1 MQIQFINTPEK
12 LAVLCQDLVDAPW
25 LALDTEFLREKTY
38 YSKFCLLQIATP
50 SLVACVDPL
59 ALEDID
65 SLLDIIYDTTVVKVF
80 DSARQDLEI
89 FYHLRGSLPTPVF
102 DTQVA
107 APLLGFQDNPGYA
120 MLVSSWLNVNLTK
133 EHTRTDWSCRP
144 LSEGQVAY
152 AADDVIYLAEIY
164 QRMLKKLTDLG
175 RLSWL
180 KDDFDHLS
188 DVTVY
193 QANPELAW
201 LKIRGLKKLTKKQ
214 LSVAQSLAQW
224 RERIAQQ
231 ENRPRNW
238 LLRDDLIIDLARLQP
253 NNVGELIKVRNLHER
268 TVKRHGKALCAL
280 IEQAAN
286 QEPVPRDEEAP
297 RADKQHQHD
306 AIVDILT
313 AVVRIRAKE
322 NSISASVL
330 ASRKQLD
337 ELLQNASES
346 CLLQGWRAS
355 MVGNELVAIISGEF
369 WVGVAADTIQI
380 ASPEEISNNPGQ

>member
-1 MQIQFINTPEK
+1 
-12 LAVLCQDLVDAPW
+12 
-25 LALDTEFLREKTY
+25 
-38 YSKFCLLQIATP
+38 
-50 SLVACVDPL
+50 
-59 ALEDID
+59 
-65 SLLDIIYDTTVVKVF
+65 
-80 DSARQDLEI
+80 
-89 FYHLRGSLPTPVF
+89 VF

-133 EHTRTDWSCRP
+133 EHTRTDWSSRP

-193 QANPELAW
+193 QANPEQAW

-253 NNVGELIKVRNLHER
+253 NKIGELIKVRNLHER
-268 TVKRHGKALCAL
+268 TVKRHGHELCAL
-280 IEQAAN
+280 IQQAV
-286 QEPVPRDEEAP
+286 QKEPVQRVETVANAE
-297 RADKQHQHD
+297 KNHHHD
-306 AIVDILT
+306 AIVDVLN

-322 NSISASVL
+322 NSINPSVL

-337 ELLQNASES
+337 ELLQNASDS

-355 MVGNELVAIISGEF
+355 MVGNELLAIISGEF
-369 WVGVAADTIQI
+369 WVSVAADTIQI
-380 ASPEEISNNPGQ
+380 SSSEEITNNPVK

>member
-38 YSKFCLLQIATP
+38 YSKFCLLQVATP

-80 DSARQDLEI
+80 HSARQDLEI

-346 CLLQGWRAS
+346 CLLQGWRAT
-355 MVGNELVAIISGEF
+355 MVGDELLAIISGKF
-369 WVGVAADTIQI
+369 WVRISEDTIQI
-380 ASPEEISNNPGQ
+380 TESEEISNP

>member
-1 MQIQFINTPEK
+1 MEIQYINTPEK
-12 LAVLCQDLVDAPW
+12 LALLCQDLAGAPW

-59 ALEDID
+59 ALETID
-65 SLLDIIYDTTVVKVF
+65 NLLDIIYNPEIVKVF
-80 DSARQDLEI
+80 HSARQDLEI
-89 FYHLRGSLPTPVF
+89 FYHLRGSLPAPVF

-133 EHTRTDWSCRP
+133 EHTRTDWSSRP

-193 QANPELAW
+193 QANPEQAW

-253 NNVGELIKVRNLHER
+253 NKIGELIKVRNLHER
-268 TVKRHGKALCAL
+268 TVKRHGHELCAL
-280 IEQAAN
+280 IQQAV
-286 QEPVPRDEEAP
+286 QKEPVQRVETVANAE
-297 RADKQHQHD
+297 KNHHHD
-306 AIVDILT
+306 AIVDVLN

-322 NSISASVL
+322 NSINPSVL

-337 ELLQNASES
+337 ELLQNASDS

-355 MVGNELVAIISGEF
+355 MVGNELLAIISGEF
-369 WVGVAADTIQI
+369 WVSVAADTIQI
-380 ASPEEISNNPGQ
+380 SSSEEITNNPVK

>member
-38 YSKFCLLQIATP
+38 YSKFCLLQVATP

-80 DSARQDLEI
+80 HSARQDLEI

-355 MVGNELVAIISGEF
+355 MVGDELLAIISGKF
-369 WVGVAADTIQI
+369 WVRISEDTIQI
-380 ASPEEISNNPGQ
+380 TESEEISNP

>member
-80 DSARQDLEI
+80 HSARQDLEI

-201 LKIRGLKKLTKKQ
+201 LRIRGLKKLTKKQ

-346 CLLQGWRAS
+346 CLLQGWRAT
-355 MVGNELVAIISGEF
+355 MVGDELLAIISGKF
-369 WVGVAADTIQI
+369 WVRISEDTIQI
-380 ASPEEISNNPGQ
+380 TESEEISNP

>member
-80 DSARQDLEI
+80 HSARQDLEI

-201 LKIRGLKKLTKKQ
+201 LRIRGLKKLTKKQ

-355 MVGNELVAIISGEF
+355 MVGDELLAIISGKF
-369 WVGVAADTIQI
+369 WVRISEDTIQI
-380 ASPEEISNNPGQ
+380 TESEEISNP

>member
-38 YSKFCLLQIATP
+38 YSKFCLLQVATP

-80 DSARQDLEI
+80 HSARQDLEI

-201 LKIRGLKKLTKKQ
+201 LRIRGLKKLTKKQ

-346 CLLQGWRAS
+346 CLLQGWRAT
-355 MVGNELVAIISGEF
+355 MVGDELLAIISGKF
-369 WVGVAADTIQI
+369 WVRISEDTIQI
-380 ASPEEISNNPGQ
+380 TESEEISNP

>member
-80 DSARQDLEI
+80 HSARQDLEI

-355 MVGNELVAIISGEF
+355 MVGDELLAIISGKF
-369 WVGVAADTIQI
+369 WVRISEDTIQI
-380 ASPEEISNNPGQ
+380 TESEEIS

>member
-355 MVGNELVAIISGEF
+355 MVGDELLAIISGKF
-369 WVGVAADTIQI
+369 WVRISEDTIQI
-380 ASPEEISNNPGQ
+380 TESGEISNP

>member
-12 LAVLCQDLVDAPW
+12 LAVLCQDLVDAPC

-80 DSARQDLEI
+80 HSARQDLEI

-224 RERIAQQ
+224 RERISQQ

-253 NNVGELIKVRNLHER
+253 NNIGELIKVRNLHER

-280 IEQAAN
+280 IEQAVN
-286 QEPVPRDEEAP
+286 QEPVPRAEEVP

-337 ELLQNASES
+337 ELLQNTSES

-355 MVGNELVAIISGEF
+355 MVGDELLAIISGKF
-369 WVGVAADTIQI
+369 WLRIIEDTIQI
-380 ASPEEISNNPGQ
+380 TASEEISNH

>member
-1 MQIQFINTPEK
+1 MQIQYINTPEK
-12 LAVLCQDLVDAPW
+12 LAVLCQDLAGAPW

-59 ALEDID
+59 ALETID
-65 SLLDIIYDTTVVKVF
+65 NLLDIIYNPEVVKVF
-80 DSARQDLEI
+80 HSARQDLEI

-133 EHTRTDWSCRP
+133 EHTRTDWSSRP
-144 LSEGQVAY
+144 LSEGQIAY

-175 RLSWL
+175 RLTWL

-224 RERIAQQ
+224 RERSAQQ

-253 NNVGELIKVRNLHER
+253 NNIGELIKVRNLHER

-280 IEQAAN
+280 IEQAAT
-286 QEPVPRDEEAP
+286 QDPVPRDEEVP

-337 ELLQNASES
+337 GLLQNASES

-355 MVGNELVAIISGEF
+355 MVGHELLGIISGKF
-369 WVGVAADTIQI
+369 WVRIVEDTIQI
-380 ASPEEISNNPGQ
+380 TASEEMSNH

>member
-1 MQIQFINTPEK
+1 MQIQYINTPEK
-12 LAVLCQDLVDAPW
+12 LAVLCQDLAGAPW

-59 ALEDID
+59 ALETID
-65 SLLDIIYDTTVVKVF
+65 NLLDIIYNPEVVKVF
-80 DSARQDLEI
+80 HSARQDLEI

-133 EHTRTDWSCRP
+133 EHTRTDWSSRP
-144 LSEGQVAY
+144 LSEGQIAY

-175 RLSWL
+175 RLTWL

-224 RERIAQQ
+224 RERSAQQ

-253 NNVGELIKVRNLHER
+253 NKIGELIKVRNLHER
-268 TVKRHGKALCAL
+268 TVKRHGHELCAL
-280 IEQAAN
+280 IQQAV
-286 QEPVPRDEEAP
+286 QEEPVPRVATVTN
-297 RADKQHQHD
+297 ADKNHHHD
-306 AIVDILT
+306 AIVDVLN

-355 MVGNELVAIISGEF
+355 MVGNELLAIISGEL

-380 ASPEEISNNPGQ
+380 ASPEEISNNPSQ

>member
-80 DSARQDLEI
+80 HSARQDLEI
-89 FYHLRGSLPTPVF
+89 FYNLRGSLPTPVF

-355 MVGNELVAIISGEF
+355 MVGDELLAIISGKF
-369 WVGVAADTIQI
+369 WVRISEDTIQI
-380 ASPEEISNNPGQ
+380 TESEEISNP

>member
-80 DSARQDLEI
+80 HSARQDLEI

-355 MVGNELVAIISGEF
+355 MVGDELLAIISGKF
-369 WVGVAADTIQI
+369 WVRISEDTIQI
-380 ASPEEISNNPGQ
+380 TESEEISNP

>member
-1 MQIQFINTPEK
+1 
-12 LAVLCQDLVDAPW
+12 
-25 LALDTEFLREKTY
+25 
-38 YSKFCLLQIATP
+38 
-50 SLVACVDPL
+50 
-59 ALEDID
+59 
-65 SLLDIIYDTTVVKVF
+65 VV
-80 DSARQDLEI
+80 
-89 FYHLRGSLPTPVF
+89 
-102 DTQVA
+102 
-107 APLLGFQDNPGYA
+107 
-120 MLVSSWLNVNLTK
+120 
-133 EHTRTDWSCRP
+133 
-144 LSEGQVAY
+144 Y

-214 LSVAQSLAQW
+214 LSVVQSLAQW

-253 NNVGELIKVRNLHER
+253 NNIGELIKVRNLHER
-268 TVKRHGKALCAL
+268 TVRRYGKALCTL

-286 QEPVPRDEEAP
+286 QDPVPRDEEVP

-322 NSISASVL
+322 NSVSASVL

-337 ELLQNASES
+337 GLLQNASES

-355 MVGNELVAIISGEF
+355 MVGHELLAIISGKF
-369 WVGVAADTIQI
+369 WVRIVEDTIQI
-380 ASPEEISNNPGQ
+380 TASE

>member
-1 MQIQFINTPEK
+1 MQIQYINTPEK
-12 LAVLCQDLVDAPW
+12 LAILCQDLSGAPW

-59 ALEDID
+59 ALENID
-65 SLLDIIYDTTVVKVF
+65 NLLDIIYNPEVVKVF
-80 DSARQDLEI
+80 HSARQDLEI
-89 FYHLRGSLPTPVF
+89 FYHLRGSLPAPVF
-102 DTQVA
+102 DTQIA

-133 EHTRTDWSCRP
+133 EHTRTDWSFRP
-144 LSEGQVAY
+144 LSEGQIAY

-164 QRMLKKLTDLG
+164 QRMHKKLTGLG
-175 RLSWL
+175 RLDWL

-193 QANPELAW
+193 QASPEKAW
-201 LKIRGLKKLTKKQ
+201 LKMRGLKKLTKKQ

-253 NNVGELIKVRNLHER
+253 GKIVELIKVRNIHER
-268 TVKRHGKALCAL
+268 TVKRYGHELCAL
-280 IEQAAN
+280 IQEAVKK
-286 QEPVPRDEEAP
+286 EPVQRDEIVAHV
-297 RADKQHQHD
+297 DKNNHHD
-306 AIVDILT
+306 AIVDILN

-322 NSISASVL
+322 NSISPSVL

-337 ELLQNASES
+337 ELLQNATES

-355 MVGNELVAIISGEF
+355 MVGNELLAIISGEF
-369 WVGVAADTIQI
+369 WVRVATDTIHL
-380 ASPEEISNNPGQ
+380 ASPEEMSNNAVE